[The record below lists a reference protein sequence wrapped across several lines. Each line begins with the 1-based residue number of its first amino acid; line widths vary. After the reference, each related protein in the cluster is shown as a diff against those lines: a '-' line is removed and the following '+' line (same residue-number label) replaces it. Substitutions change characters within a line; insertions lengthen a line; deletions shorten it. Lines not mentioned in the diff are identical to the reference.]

1 MPEAH
6 RKRSCPEGV
15 GRHTGRSGLR
25 LAAAVLALA
34 LLGGCA
40 SPSGGLPPSFAA
52 GTPLPGEIP
61 SVASGA
67 SPAPPADAPLTDAA
81 AGILFIAD
89 FGGGPNQQEI
99 ADAMLAWKHS
109 GHRVDAVVT
118 AGDNVYPRGQESGF
132 VDQVQRPYSPLEA
145 PLVIALGNHDVQTAG
160 GKKLLE
166 FFDMPAP
173 PSSHRFGPVE
183 VFVMDSNRVDQAQAL
198 WLDEKLSGSDAL
210 VRVVVFH
217 HPVFSCGP
225 HGSTAGVQ
233 RLWLPVIEE
242 WAPELVVNGHDHNYQ
257 RMIAESDVSKTVYT
271 VAGGGGRELT
281 GARVGCDL
289 GTVSV
294 RRVETRHHFLS
305 LEVATDG
312 RWVLRAVTANAT
324 VFDHYEG
331 SPNPRRAR

>member
-1 MPEAH
+1 MPAAH
-6 RKRSCPEGV
+6 PKRSCPEEA
-15 GRHTGRSGLR
+15 GRRTGPSGLR
-25 LAAAVLALA
+25 LSATVLALA

-40 SPSGGLPPSFAA
+40 APSGGLPPPFAA
-52 GTPLPGEIP
+52 ATPLPGETP
-61 SVASGA
+61 SFAPGA
-67 SPAPPADAPLTDAA
+67 GPSSPTDAPLEDSA

-99 ADAMLAWKHS
+99 ADAMLAWKRG

-132 VDQVQRPYSPLEA
+132 VDQVQRPYSPLGV
-145 PLVIALGNHDVQTAG
+145 PLVIALGNHDAQTAG

-183 VFVMDSNRVDQAQAL
+183 VFVMDSNRVDEAQAL
-198 WLDEKLSGSDAL
+198 WLEEHLASSDAL

-225 HGSTAGVQ
+225 HGSTARVQ
-233 RLWLPVIEE
+233 RLWLSVIQE

-257 RMIAESDVSKTVYT
+257 RIIMESPASKTVYV

-281 GARVGCDL
+281 GARPGCDL
-289 GTVSV
+289 GAAMV
-294 RRVETRHHFLS
+294 RRVESRHHFLS
-305 LEVATDG
+305 LEVAPDG
-312 RWVLRAVTANAT
+312 RWILRAVTANAT
-324 VFDHYEG
+324 VFDYYEG